1 MSALTVER
9 VLAWRPE
16 ALSSAAGELEPTA
29 DGLDQSQH
37 RVRAAGDALGGEWT
51 GPAAAAAQ
59 QRISADTRD
68 AAQLAAAVR
77 SAQSA
82 LRSGAGALGGARSDL
97 LGVVHD
103 ARGRGFS
110 VANDGSVT
118 PPATPP
124 VMYGT
129 QPGAAQ
135 AAQAA
140 YDDALTRAQAEAQ
153 RLADAV
159 GTALAAAGR
168 ADSATATSLQAVQIP
183 QGLRERVDSFVG
195 RLRDSH
201 DMYAALGKAGG
212 LAVGGKALKDAW
224 KLFSKGKAFGQY
236 LSNSLRAAVA
246 AGPAARFLTG
256 SGEVADAAAFLRF
269 QALMGKA
276 DTALGVFR
284 IGRAPTWLVGARTVA
299 GKAFLPLTV
308 VSGLG
313 DVVTGG
319 GYTGACGWATRG
331 FGLAG
336 AGGAV
341 AVLAMANPV
350 GIAVGGAAVLA
361 YGAWSLGN
369 FVYDHRQEIGRFAS
383 SAASWTGDR
392 LGDAGAAVSQ
402 ASDWAGSRIADAGRG
417 LGQAASKVS
426 GVLSAGL
433 NAIPLPHLF

>member
-1 MSALTVER
+1 
-9 VLAWRPE
+9 
-16 ALSSAAGELEPTA
+16 
-29 DGLDQSQH
+29 
-37 RVRAAGDALGGEWT
+37 
-51 GPAAAAAQ
+51 
-59 QRISADTRD
+59 
-68 AAQLAAAVR
+68 
-77 SAQSA
+77 
-82 LRSGAGALGGARSDL
+82 
-97 LGVVHD
+97 
-103 ARGRGFS
+103 
-110 VANDGSVT
+110 
-118 PPATPP
+118 
-124 VMYGT
+124 MYGT

-140 YDDALTRAQAEAQ
+140 YDDAVTWAQAEAQ

-319 GYTGACGWATRG
+319 GYTGARGWATRG

-341 AVLAMANPV
+341 AVLAMAMAMANSV

-369 FVYDHRQEIGRFAS
+369 FVYNHRQEIGRFAS

-417 LGQAASKVS
+417 LGEAASKVS
-426 GVLSAGL
+426 SVLSAGL
-433 NAIPLPHLF
+433 NAIPHPHLF

>member
-1 MSALTVER
+1 
-9 VLAWRPE
+9 
-16 ALSSAAGELEPTA
+16 
-29 DGLDQSQH
+29 
-37 RVRAAGDALGGEWT
+37 
-51 GPAAAAAQ
+51 
-59 QRISADTRD
+59 
-68 AAQLAAAVR
+68 
-77 SAQSA
+77 
-82 LRSGAGALGGARSDL
+82 
-97 LGVVHD
+97 
-103 ARGRGFS
+103 
-110 VANDGSVT
+110 
-118 PPATPP
+118 
-124 VMYGT
+124 
-129 QPGAAQ
+129 
-135 AAQAA
+135 
-140 YDDALTRAQAEAQ
+140 
-153 RLADAV
+153 
-159 GTALAAAGR
+159 
-168 ADSATATSLQAVQIP
+168 
-183 QGLRERVDSFVG
+183 
-195 RLRDSH
+195 
-201 DMYAALGKAGG
+201 
-212 LAVGGKALKDAW
+212 
-224 KLFSKGKAFGQY
+224 
-236 LSNSLRAAVA
+236 
-246 AGPAARFLTG
+246 
-256 SGEVADAAAFLRF
+256 
-269 QALMGKA
+269 MGKA

-319 GYTGACGWATRG
+319 GYTGARGWATRG

>member
-1 MSALTVER
+1 VSALTVER
-9 VLAWRPE
+9 VLARRPE
-16 ALSSAAGELEPTA
+16 ALASAAGELEPTA

-51 GPAAAAAQ
+51 GPAAAQ

-201 DMYAALGKAGG
+201 DVYAALGKAGG

-224 KLFSKGKAFGQY
+224 KLFSKGKAFGQF

-319 GYTGACGWATRG
+319 GYTGARGWATRG
-331 FGLAG
+331 FGLPVRGVRSPCWRWRILSASRWEGRRCWPTAPGLWAISSMTTGRKSVASPPARRRGPVTAWATPELPCPRRRTGPAAG
-336 AGGAV
+336 S
-341 AVLAMANPV
+341 PTR
-350 GIAVGGAAVLA
+350 AAVLVRPPRR
-361 YGAWSLGN
+361 SR
-369 FVYDHRQEIGRFAS
+369 VS
-383 SAASWTGDR
+383 SA
-392 LGDAGAAVSQ
+392 
-402 ASDWAGSRIADAGRG
+402 RG
-417 LGQAASKVS
+417 
-426 GVLSAGL
+426 
-433 NAIPLPHLF
+433 